1 MRLLCSTPDMGCDDI
16 MESLI
21 QMPLVHGQT
30 EPLNLPDGENNH
42 IGDLVANFDS
52 LNDTL
57 SASNIEEA
65 QQPSSS
71 VHMMHPARIA

>member
-1 MRLLCSTPDMGCDDI
+1 MRVLCSTPDMGCDDI

-21 QMPLVHGQT
+21 QTLLVHGQT

-57 SASNIEEA
+57 SASRLRKLDNLLR
-65 QQPSSS
+65 QFT
-71 VHMMHPARIA
+71 